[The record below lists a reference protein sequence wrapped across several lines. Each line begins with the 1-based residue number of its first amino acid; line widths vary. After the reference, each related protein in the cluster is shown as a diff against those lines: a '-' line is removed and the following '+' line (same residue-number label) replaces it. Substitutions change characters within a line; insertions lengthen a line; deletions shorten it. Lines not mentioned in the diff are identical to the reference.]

1 MSARTEPRRGFTLLE
16 LMVAAAVGLVILTA
30 AMAAFDL
37 QSQFARN
44 TERLLGTQASAG
56 LGMTMMQRDLENAGL
71 RFRGGAQVDGGVA
84 WAVVVR
90 PYDNLDP
97 AAPLKNDPLGGTS
110 IPAVA
115 PPAGGFIPGTDA
127 FEVLMGAPAPSA
139 QPLAAQVQ
147 VVNAVGY
154 PANQR
159 QVKISPDPF
168 NAAE

>member
-71 RFRGGAQVDGGVA
+71 RFRGGVQLNPPGPAYA
-84 WAVVVR
+84 TVVR

-139 QPLAAQVQ
+139 QRLAAQVQ
-147 VVNAVGY
+147 VVLSAGF

-159 QVKISPDPF
+159 QVKINPDPF
-168 NAAE
+168 